1 MECVQ
6 FRTLLLL
13 LLFFLGG
20 GGNFKLKSDFFR
32 LSQTILRPD
41 PHKSTLGTSRGFA
54 SRLLRMKGLV
64 TPWLLI
70 ATEIRIF
77 LKLFYANRPQVDKKL
92 VDPLID

>member
-1 MECVQ
+1 M
-6 FRTLLLL
+6 
-13 LLFFLGG
+13 
-20 GGNFKLKSDFFR
+20 
-32 LSQTILRPD
+32 ILRPD

-77 LKLFYANRPQVDKKL
+77 LKLFLRESASSRQEVSGSAH
-92 VDPLID
+92 